1 MKKSQLHYGKIIQEE
16 QMREI
21 EGVES
26 LFFLFISQD
35 ILTCLYYN
43 DFVLTNVINIFGVTI
58 QAQMRVSLGRPEIKQ
73 KKSIRVVKSK

>member
-1 MKKSQLHYGKIIQEE
+1 
-16 QMREI
+16 MREI

-43 DFVLTNVINIFGVTI
+43 DFVLTNVINIFGVPI
-58 QAQMRVSLGRPEIKQ
+58 QAQMRK
-73 KKSIRVVKSK
+73 

>member
-58 QAQMRVSLGRPEIKQ
+58 QAQMRKSLGRSEIKP
-73 KKSIRVVKSK
+73 KKGIRVVKSR